1 VEVEGL
7 LHRYGERVALADVSF
22 TVERGELFALLGPNG
37 SGKSTLFRILS
48 TLLRADGGQARVLG
62 HDVVREGAAVRRGLG
77 VVFQHPSVDGLLTV
91 EENLVH
97 HAHLHGLGGRALRTR
112 AEEVLRR
119 LGLWERHRE
128 RVDRLSGGLKR
139 RVELAKALL
148 VGARALLLDE
158 PSTGLDP
165 AARRD
170 FASYLRELRDSE
182 QLTAVLTTHDM
193 EEAERCDRVAILDAG
208 RLVAVGTPEALKAQV
223 GGDVIVVRAAA
234 PGALREKVRAR
245 FGLEGTV
252 VDGSLRLERPRG
264 HELLPALIEAF
275 PDDVQAVTYGKPTLE
290 DVLVRLTGH
299 RLGDGSS

>member
-1 VEVEGL
+1 MEVEGL